1 MPWFSRRWIIQ
12 EVVGHPDRE
21 LICGEEETGWLP
33 LMLMVTVVF
42 RRFKAPPAVVTSVLM
57 MYNLWR
63 MWVLGEA
70 RSGKCRLMNLLERFE
85 HFGCGDDRDRIYAIA
100 GLAEDG
106 HGDDALVPMSMDYTV
121 STEQLYTKFAEDL
134 IKAGYLPW
142 VLQQVCARRCT
153 KHGPAVVGAR
163 LAGSAPHQDILAR
176 AHRSPE
182 MGSIRR
188 ASC

>member
-1 MPWFSRRWIIQ
+1 MSTDEPPGALRALWMRRRP
-12 EVVGHPDRE
+12 GPY
-21 LICGEEETGWLP
+21 LCL
-33 LMLMVTVVF
+33 
-42 RRFKAPPAVVTSVLM
+42 
-57 MYNLWR
+57 
-63 MWVLGEA
+63 
-70 RSGKCRLMNLLERFE
+70 
-85 HFGCGDDRDRIYAIA
+85 A

-106 HGDDALVPMSMDYTV
+106 HDDDALVPISMDYTV

-142 VLQQVCARRCT
+142 ALQQVCARRCT